1 MIGIFHKMLCNFKYG
16 SQEISLVI
24 TEELTE
30 IIHKNVWCGS
40 SPGRRD
46 SNVEAQLRK
55 AKEGKVII
63 MTSESYNYD
72 Q

>member
-1 MIGIFHKMLCNFKYG
+1 MIGIFHKMISNFKYG

-46 SNVEAQLRK
+46 SNVEAQNRK
-55 AKEGKVII
+55 EKERKDKN
-63 MTSESYNYD
+63 MNNEK
-72 Q
+72 